1 MRLAYPYLKNVWEM
15 RPTVAPYDT
24 KHLVLL
30 NVVPNLWKP
39 FEGLKLVKKDG
50 DEAYIMPKATVT
62 LVGRELR
69 SARRTVPRAQ
79 TRSFRNIDVHHKSVK
94 AVDWMHFI
102 LCTGEILLAG
112 RIPGDF
118 YDSLMALSRASGLL
132 LRPRGVS
139 EAEINFIDNDLK
151 CFVGN

>member
-1 MRLAYPYLKNVWEM
+1 LAYPYLKDLWEM
-15 RPTVAPYDT
+15 GPTVAPYDT
-24 KHLVLL
+24 MHLVLL

-39 FEGLKLVKKDG
+39 FEGLKLVKKDR

-62 LVGRELR
+62 MVGRELR
-69 SARRTVPRAQ
+69 SARRTVPRAH

-94 AVDWMHFI
+94 AVDCMHFI

-118 YDSLMALSRASGLL
+118 
-132 LRPRGVS
+132 
-139 EAEINFIDNDLK
+139 
-151 CFVGN
+151 